1 MGCNKSKS
9 AGSIADSLAEDSR
22 RRIVAN
28 AEKVLREEK
37 AAAKKQKILNA
48 MPSLKVDLRKPG
60 GPQNFE
66 VE

>member
-28 AEKVLREEK
+28 AEKVL
-37 AAAKKQKILNA
+37 AAERAEAKGDKFAK
-48 MPSLKVDLRKPG
+48 MK
-60 GPQNFE
+60 
-66 VE
+66 

>member
-48 MPSLKVDLRKPG
+48 MLIDSGVRGSAGLR
-60 GPQNFE
+60 E
-66 VE
+66 D

>member
-9 AGSIADSLAEDSR
+9 AGSIADSLAEDSS

-37 AAAKKQKILNA
+37 AAA
-48 MPSLKVDLRKPG
+48 G
-60 GPQNFE
+60 G
-66 VE
+66 